1 MNDIQLKIKL
11 YKLLFQQEVRDQSEE
26 QIDTCRSYYGKL
38 YLLKAYN
45 VLLNN
50 KPKIN
55 RDRKDYIKNSHLFRK
70 NISKHIVNAY

>member
-1 MNDIQLKIKL
+1 MDDRQIKIKL
-11 YKLLFQQEVRDQSEE
+11 YKLLFQQEANEQHGEE
-26 QIDTCRSYYGKL
+26 IDTCRSYYGKL
-38 YLLKAYN
+38 FLLKAYN

-55 RDRKDYIKNSHLFRK
+55 RERQDYIKNSHLFLK